1 VTIGAASPILKRFG
15 QVLAMLLVI
24 GVTANCAS
32 TSSPDE
38 YADDDY
44 SVNDPFEDINRVTF
58 EINQTLD
65 GLLLRPIAEI
75 YVGVVPEWGRDRI
88 NDALNNLGEP
98 VNFANGLLQGN
109 MERAATSMLRFA
121 FNSTFGLAGFF
132 DIADGIGLSRADEDF
147 GQTLAVWGVPEGP
160 YLMLPLFGPSNPR
173 DAIGM
178 GVDWLIDPFTR
189 ALRSHEKYQRL
200 IARGIDQRSRY
211 INELETLEETSI
223 DFYAAMRELYRQHR
237 SNEIRN
243 GELPPPLPIPSITLE
258 DFADEEYDQAEVSDG
273 MSAE

>member
-109 MERAATSMLRFA
+109 MERAATSMLRLA

-147 GQTLAVWGVPEGP
+147 GQTLAVWGVAEGP

>member
-1 VTIGAASPILKRFG
+1 MTIGAASPILKRFG

-147 GQTLAVWGVPEGP
+147 GQTLAVWGVAEGP

>member
-1 VTIGAASPILKRFG
+1 MTIGAASPILKRFG

-147 GQTLAVWGVPEGP
+147 GQTLAVWGVAEGS

-243 GELPPPLPIPSITLE
+243 GELPLPLPIPSITLE
-258 DFADEEYDQAEVSDG
+258 DFADEKYDQAEVSDG

>member
-1 VTIGAASPILKRFG
+1 MTIGAASPILKRFG
-15 QVLAMLLVI
+15 QVLATLLVI

-38 YADDDY
+38 YDDDGY

-58 EINQTLD
+58 KINQTLD
-65 GLLLRPIAEI
+65 GLILRPIAEI

-121 FNSTFGLAGFF
+121 FNSTFGLTGFF

-147 GQTLAVWGVPEGP
+147 GQTLAVWGVAEGP

-189 ALRSHEKYQRL
+189 ALRSHEKYQRP

>member
-1 VTIGAASPILKRFG
+1 MTIGAASPILKRFG